1 MFFQE
6 TSLYT
11 PFPIAG
17 RKEGYDRGMN
27 SVHPNKA
34 GLAVGAFLGLV
45 HIVWSVLVA
54 VGSAQAVLD
63 FIFRIHMVDAGFSV
77 VEFSLGLAAILV
89 VAAAVWGYIVGWVLA
104 TLWNWAHR

>member
-1 MFFQE
+1 MGIIE
-6 TSLYT
+6 V
-11 PFPIAG
+11 
-17 RKEGYDRGMN
+17 MN

-34 GLAVGAFLGLV
+34 GLAVGAFFGLA

-77 VEFSLGLAAILV
+77 GEFSLDLAATLV
-89 VAAAVWGYIVGWVLA
+89 VATAVWGYIVGWVLA
-104 TLWNWAHR
+104 TFWNWAHR